1 MDRAIILGELRA
13 LASSVPEF
21 ATYSP
26 TSRTHLEWLGKASA
40 LITAWNRYEAISF
53 KSSAESLSIELMR
66 DSNVGRLM
74 STLYRVIAELEL
86 EVQSHPAQAF
96 GPGAV
101 YDFFKSFRELLQ
113 SATTTL
119 LVVDPFLD
127 EQVFDAYLSVL
138 NPSVTV
144 RLLAREHAAALKPA
158 VAAFIAQHKRAVE
171 VRKSKRLH
179 DRIVFIDDRSCW
191 VLGQSIKDAAA
202 NKPTYLAP
210 LPQDVAILKK
220 QDYEDIWNAATP
232 I

>member
-1 MDRAIILGELRA
+1 MILGELRA
-13 LASSVPEF
+13 LASAVPEF
-21 ATYSP
+21 ATYSS
-26 TSRTHLEWLGKASA
+26 TSRTHLEWLGKASV
-40 LITAWNRYEAISF
+40 LITAWNKYEAISF
-53 KSSAESLSIELMR
+53 KSAAESLALELMR

-74 STLYRVIAELEL
+74 SILYRGIAELEL
-86 EVQSHPAQAF
+86 EVQSLPAQAF

-101 YDFFKSFRELLQ
+101 YDFFKSFSELLQ
-113 SATTTL
+113 SATTAL

-158 VAAFIAQHKRAVE
+158 VAAFITQHKRAVE

-179 DRIVFIDDRSCW
+179 DRVVFIDDRSCW

-202 NKPTYLAP
+202 KKPTYLAP
-210 LPQDVAILKK
+210 LPQDVAMLKK
-220 QDYEDIWNAATP
+220 QDYEDIWNAAAP